1 MPTSRHFIEQR
12 GGAYLQARRWRRR
25 RCGISRAV
33 QLPQGVDEGA
43 EPVAERHDGDG
54 AEPLGG
60 SLRERAHR
68 HAAHLPPGPP
78 PRRARPRV
86 RRKKRASSSAG
97 SRPARAPRGR
107 IARRA
112 RRGRGWPRRRAG
124 GRRARAPG
132 LRRRRGRCRRRM
144 RRRGRSA
151 RSQRG
156 QER

>member
-68 HAAHLPPGPP
+68 HAAHLPLQGLL
-78 PRRARPRV
+78 RGARGPRV
-86 RRKKRASSSAG
+86 RREE
-97 SRPARAPRGR
+97 ARELVGGAADQH
-107 IARRA
+107 ARRA
-112 RRGRGWPRRRAG
+112 V
-124 GRRARAPG
+124 
-132 LRRRRGRCRRRM
+132 
-144 RRRGRSA
+144 
-151 RSQRG
+151 
-156 QER
+156 E